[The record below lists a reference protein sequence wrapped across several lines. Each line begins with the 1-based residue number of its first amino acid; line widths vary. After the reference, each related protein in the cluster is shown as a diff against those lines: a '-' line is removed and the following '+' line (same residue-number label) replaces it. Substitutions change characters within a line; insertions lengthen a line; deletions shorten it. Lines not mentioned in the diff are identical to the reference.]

1 MRLAKLRK
9 CVGAIAEH
17 AGGSVSSRT
26 ASRTKRSLPVCIDLA
41 AHEIFPCL
49 PLVNQRELVAANQRL
64 GRQRPRI
71 VVGSHHKPVRA
82 RAHNREQI
90 ALVQF
95 RHFPIQRKEIT
106 RLAHRPDNVDLFNP
120 LPLSLTLTRTRIP
133 ALTLAHSFTLTWRF
147 ASASRDRDRAE
158 R

>member
-1 MRLAKLRK
+1 MRPAKLRK
-9 CVGAIAEH
+9 CEGAIAER

-26 ASRTKRSLPVCIDLA
+26 ASRTAGSLPVCVDLA

-49 PLVNQRELVAANQRL
+49 PFANQRELAAANQRL

-82 RAHNREQI
+82 RAHDREQI
-90 ALVQF
+90 ALMQL

-106 RLAHRPDNVDLFNP
+106 GLAYRPNNVDLFNP
-120 LPLSLTLTRTRIP
+120 LPLSL
-133 ALTLAHSFTLTWRF
+133 
-147 ASASRDRDRAE
+147 
-158 R
+158 